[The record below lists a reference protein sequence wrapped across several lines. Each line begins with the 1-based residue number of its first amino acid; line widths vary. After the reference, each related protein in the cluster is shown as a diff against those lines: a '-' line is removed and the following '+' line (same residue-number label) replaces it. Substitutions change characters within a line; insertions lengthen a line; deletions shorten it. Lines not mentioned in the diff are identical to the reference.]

1 MAAWKANPS
10 QSTVPKGEKSSL
22 IREQK
27 VAQRAIAY
35 VKMQAARYHIK
46 VHTAKLGSGYDLV
59 FLCPSGKK
67 IRIEVKGSEKDNM
80 IPDMRVSEFDEARR
94 LKADFLYFIGN
105 VFKRAP
111 MVHIIPRKA
120 IRPEDLSPRGTYH
133 LKFGKNRL
141 QKYRKDRFAPDRC

>member
-1 MAAWKANPS
+1 MAAWKINPS
-10 QSTVPKGEKSSL
+10 QSAVPNGEEPSL

-35 VKMQAARYHIK
+35 VKKQAASNHIK
-46 VHTAKLGSGYDLV
+46 VHTAKAGSGYDLV

-67 IRIEVKGSEKDNM
+67 ARIEVKGSEKDKM

-94 LKADFLYFIGN
+94 LKADFLCFIGN
-105 VFKRAP
+105 VFKRTP
-111 MVHIIPRKA
+111 ILHIIPRKA
-120 IRPEDLSPRGTYH
+120 IRPEDLSPRGTYD

-141 QKYRKDRFAPDRC
+141 QKYRKDRFPFC